1 MKRVLVMKTFF
12 ALMVLFAVQMS
23 VSAQV
28 AELEAVP
35 GSPDQIQE
43 MMLLK
48 FESCDYEGKKEFI
61 LTCLP
66 EFTKILESIEARS
79 LNDAK
84 AFVEEIAPQ
93 IRRYLKASS
102 EFKLSTQRIEQ
113 SNLTFKEA
121 VADQRKSN
129 KDALEIL
136 KKTETLQNL
145 FKDSFVTLMLWFLV
159 LVVIF
164 ALSGFLA
171 CYALVLRIAPNWVI
185 FRKLRNVQLKLAGF
199 KAANQEEWNNI
210 QEVLGLAMGHLK
222 HASLY
227 LNEVSENANS
237 GRSLKSIC
245 KATHLVIGFLGKFGV
260 KTVDPESSLLSKA
273 GIAISQSSEKLLQ
286 AEMALQAREV
296 TLEQTI
302 EQRVASLRVEDA
314 KTLAEI
320 ASTKSENEKLKIEL
334 AQMELDLRAR
344 EVRLANDRQ
353 VVEQMLTDANRLNE
367 EGQNMLLSVAGLPGR
382 EEVAA

>member
-1 MKRVLVMKTFF
+1 
-12 ALMVLFAVQMS
+12 
-23 VSAQV
+23 
-28 AELEAVP
+28 
-35 GSPDQIQE
+35 
-43 MMLLK
+43 
-48 FESCDYEGKKEFI
+48 
-61 LTCLP
+61 
-66 EFTKILESIEARS
+66 
-79 LNDAK
+79 
-84 AFVEEIAPQ
+84 
-93 IRRYLKASS
+93 
-102 EFKLSTQRIEQ
+102 
-113 SNLTFKEA
+113 
-121 VADQRKSN
+121 
-129 KDALEIL
+129 
-136 KKTETLQNL
+136 
-145 FKDSFVTLMLWFLV
+145 
-159 LVVIF
+159 
-164 ALSGFLA
+164 
-171 CYALVLRIAPNWVI
+171 
-185 FRKLRNVQLKLAGF
+185 
-199 KAANQEEWNNI
+199 
-210 QEVLGLAMGHLK
+210 
-222 HASLY
+222 
-227 LNEVSENANS
+227 
-237 GRSLKSIC
+237 
-245 KATHLVIGFLGKFGV
+245 V